1 MRGGP
6 TLVTQRPLST
16 DHLRSPA
23 ITVSH
28 PPSAPVA
35 GTGALAARFDVA
47 CAVAAGAAA
56 LVVYG
61 RTLAPGLIALL
72 DTPMFQFIGR
82 VLGVPHNP
90 GYPLYVMLTYPIAR
104 IPLGS
109 LPYRIN
115 LFSSVFAA
123 VTVSLVFFI
132 ARRLGCRPTISM
144 AVGLGLAFGKVFWSQ
159 AVIAEVYTL
168 HAAIVA
174 GVVLSL
180 LAWRQTRRQRWFFAA
195 IAVFAAGLGNHT
207 TIVALAPGIAVY
219 VLMIDRGFAMRLRTL
234 AATAAILVAGILQYA
249 FILIRSHQ
257 PGTYVESRA
266 TTPGALLDVMLGRQ
280 FSDRLFAFDWQ
291 TVLRGRFPSLVE
303 HVLVAELTI
312 PGVLLAAAGAAW
324 LLRHRLPEGLLLLP
338 IVGTVVGFAVNYRV
352 VDTPVF
358 VIPGILVLWLAAG
371 AGAEAIAR
379 AAAGIRL
386 APALCSAAV
395 LMLPVWNLTQN
406 YAANDR
412 SRDTAAATHFDAL
425 FEALP
430 RRTVLVHEDFLI
442 DRMVM
447 FKLLGDNAARGRQI
461 ELAPFR
467 PDILRTRL
475 GAGFE
480 VFAFRNSAR
489 RLRHHALNVCYQPL
503 ALTDGLLPDFLRHLT
518 DGMVVAIA
526 IPSGHAQQFVAS
538 GGADFTAIGG
548 PQGLLGAPSNVAIT
562 GTRGKAHRA
571 VVRSGPGAIFLN
583 LPLARDT
590 AGSGPARAHDV
601 QIQSRDGEAAIIRG
615 SRDLLRTTEGAAV
628 AVWTPQGRLAHAFVL
643 RTKDAFRVPIAAGAL
658 SVYPVRGVWSGQE
671 VPTGRWADV
680 RTTMRTGSLMVRVPP
695 GGTAVFYA
703 GNHTPLSPRVFDRS
717 SDRSRIEIAPFEN
730 VSGSLRAR
738 MAADGVN
745 ASALD
750 SDEHAYRIEIQAPDA
765 ASVSALLAMGGIP
778 RTAIGR
784 ATLRPSSSAASVFS
798 IDTAGLLRTPDAGS
812 EVLLMARDD
821 QAQLTGYG
829 WSAVDH
835 DAVGPYRWITAA
847 EGRLVLPIAGPAPR
861 AIRLQA
867 MLDGAG
873 TAATVALRVNRTEL
887 PAQALRAGWHTYEW
901 SLPPAS
907 MAEGTNEA
915 AVIVEGLPVPT
926 DGNAGAGRVAV
937 SEVRVLHEVR

>member
-1 MRGGP
+1 M
-6 TLVTQRPLST
+6 
-16 DHLRSPA
+16 
-23 ITVSH
+23 
-28 PPSAPVA
+28 
-35 GTGALAARFDVA
+35 
-47 CAVAAGAAA
+47 AAGAAA

-72 DTPMFQFIGR
+72 DTPMFQFVGR

-90 GYPLYVMLTYPIAR
+90 GYPLYVMLTHAVAR

-123 VTVSLVFFI
+123 LTVSLVFFI
-132 ARRLGCRPTISM
+132 ARRLGCRPTISI
-144 AVGLGLAFGKVFWSQ
+144 AVGLGLAFGRVFWSQ

-174 GVVLSL
+174 GVMLSL
-180 LAWRQTRRQRWFFAA
+180 LAWRQTRQQRWFFAA

-219 VLMIDRGFAMRLRTL
+219 ALLIDRGFAMRLRTL
-234 AATAAILVAGILQYA
+234 AATAAILAAGILQYA

-266 TTPGALLDVMLGRQ
+266 ATPGELLDVMLGRQ

-291 TVLRGRFPSLVE
+291 TVLRGRLPSLVE
-303 HVLVAELTI
+303 DVLVAELTI

-338 IVGTVVGFAVNYRV
+338 IVGIVVGFAVNYRV

-371 AGAEAIAR
+371 AGAEALAR
-379 AAAGIRL
+379 AAAGVRW
-386 APALCSAAV
+386 APAVCSAAA
-395 LMLPVWNLTQN
+395 LMVPVWNLTQN
-406 YAANDR
+406 YAVNDR

-430 RRTVLVHEDFLI
+430 RRTVLVHEDFLV

-447 FKLLGDNAARGRQI
+447 FKLLGDDAARGREI

-489 RLRHHALNVCYQPL
+489 RLRHHALNVSYQPL
-503 ALTDGLLPDFLRHLT
+503 ALTDGLLPDFLRRLT

-526 IPSGHAQQFVAS
+526 IPSRHAQRFVAS
-538 GGADFTAIGG
+538 GGAAFTAIGG
-548 PQGLLGAPSNVAIT
+548 PQGLPEGAQSNVAIA

-571 VVRSGPGAIFLN
+571 VVRSGPGAIDLN
-583 LPLARDT
+583 IPLARDT
-590 AGSGPARAHDV
+590 AGSGPARAHEV

-615 SRDLLRTTEGAAV
+615 SRDVLRTTEGAAV

-643 RTKDAFRVPIAAGAL
+643 RTRDAFRVPIAAGAL

-717 SDRSRIEIAPFEN
+717 SDRSRIEIVPFEN
-730 VSGSLRAR
+730 GSGSLLAR

-745 ASALD
+745 GSALNR
-750 SDEHAYRIEIQAPDA
+750 DEHTYRIEVQAPDA
-765 ASVSALLAMGGIP
+765 ASVSALLALGGIP
-778 RTAIGR
+778 RTGIGR
-784 ATLRPSSSAASVFS
+784 ATLRPSSTAASFFS
-798 IDTAGLLRTPDAGS
+798 VDTAGLLRTPDAGS

-821 QAQLTGYG
+821 QAQLTGHG

-835 DAVGPYRWITAA
+835 DAVGPYRWMTAA
-847 EGRLVLPIAGPAPR
+847 RGRLVLPIAGPEPQ
-861 AIRLQA
+861 AIRIQA

-915 AVIVEGLPVPT
+915 AVIVEGLPVAT
-926 DGNAGAGRVAV
+926 GGHAGARRVAV
-937 SEVRVLHEVR
+937 SEVRVLHAVR